1 MEIFG
6 YASLLDDIEAE
17 FRIRVVSN
25 LEEIEVDGVILA
37 LAHRVF
43 QAMTMDKLRG
53 IMSDRPILIDV
64 RVCFDIKEV
73 AEKDFITVLCEN

>member
-25 LEEIEVDGVILA
+25 LEEIEVNGVILVV
-37 LAHRVF
+37 AHRVF
-43 QAMTMDKLRG
+43 QAMTMGRLKG
-53 IMSDRPILIDV
+53 IMSDSPILIDV
-64 RVCFDIKEV
+64 RGCFDIKEV
-73 AEKDFITVLCEN
+73 AEKGFYYCPL